1 MTGSYI
7 SGAAFLNMTALGR
20 FSSQV
25 ALIPI
30 PASRVAPTDALIIR
44 SAIPIRLFWAG
55 GSWSAGTGDS
65 QTELPIPRIVKPD
78 KVRIM
83 VYVGITRRFMI
94 SVVGSYVR

>member
-1 MTGSYI
+1 
-7 SGAAFLNMTALGR
+7 MTALGR

-30 PASRVAPTDALIIR
+30 PASRVAPTNPRMASTDALIIQ

-55 GSWSAGTGDS
+55 VSWSAGTGDS

-94 SVVGSYVR
+94 SVVSSYVR